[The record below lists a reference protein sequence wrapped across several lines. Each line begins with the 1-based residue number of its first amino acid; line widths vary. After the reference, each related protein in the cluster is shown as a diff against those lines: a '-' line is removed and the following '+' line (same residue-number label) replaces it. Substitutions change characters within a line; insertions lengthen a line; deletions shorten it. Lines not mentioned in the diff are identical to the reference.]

1 MTRARTG
8 TVAMGDGLALG
19 DDLVD
24 AAVQAV
30 GAALAQLGPGP
41 APDLAVAWVAGGDPD
56 ETAAALEAA
65 ASAAAAGTSLGC
77 TAHGVVGAGH
87 AVESD
92 RAVGVWLARLPGVSV
107 RSFHLEVLQTPESLA
122 VVGMPDRRGS
132 DVVGILLADPWS
144 FPAEGFVE
152 QSTDVLQ
159 GLPLVGGLVS
169 GAAGRGDARLMVD
182 GKVHLRGAVGVV
194 LSGDVAVRTLVSQ
207 GCRPIGRP
215 MTVTSSDGPVLH
227 TLAGRPA
234 LERAHEAIDELAEEE
249 RALAMSGLHVGVAMD
264 EYVEE
269 HTASDFLARGIVD
282 ADSDA
287 GTITVGDAMPVGST
301 VQFLLRDSASA
312 SDELDDV
319 LARARQE
326 LGAVPLAG
334 ALLFTC
340 SGRGRAMFPTPE
352 HDIVAVRSALGL
364 EHVGGFLAGGEIGPV
379 EARNHLHTFTAT
391 LLAFESEP

>member
-1 MTRARTG
+1 
-8 TVAMGDGLALG
+8 MGDGLALG

-30 GAALAQLGPGP
+30 GAALRQLGPGP
-41 APDLAVAWVAGGDPD
+41 SPDLAVVWVSGGDPD
-56 ETAAALEAA
+56 QTAQALEAA
-65 ASAAAAGTSLGC
+65 AAAASAGTSIGC

-87 AVESD
+87 AVEAD
-92 RAVGVWLARLPGVSV
+92 RAVGVWLARLPGATL
-107 RSFHLEVLQTPESLA
+107 RSFHLEVLRTSDSIA
-122 VVGMPDRRGS
+122 VVGMPDRRPA

-152 QSTDVLQ
+152 RSSDVLE

-169 GAAGRGDARLMVD
+169 GADSRGDARLMVD
-182 GKVHLRGAVGVV
+182 GKVHGRGAVGVV

-215 MTVTSSDGPVLH
+215 MTVTASEGAVLR

-234 LERAHEAIDELAEEE
+234 LEQAHDAIAELAEEE

-269 HTASDFLARGIVD
+269 HAASDFLARGIVD
-282 ADSDA
+282 ADSDT
-287 GTITVGDAMPVGST
+287 GTITVGDLVPVGST

-312 SDELDDV
+312 SGELSDV
-319 LARARQE
+319 LTRARHE
-326 LGAVPLAG
+326 LGTVPLAG

-352 HDIVAVRSALGL
+352 HDIAAVRTALGL
-364 EHVGGFLAGGEIGPV
+364 EHVGGFFAGGEIGPV
-379 EARNHLHTFTAT
+379 ETRNHLHTFTAT
-391 LLAFESEP
+391 LLAFESEA